1 MRKIILIALA
11 LIAAALVA
19 VALQVRNSDRV
30 TDLQSQPLLDEAKL
44 SQLAAVEQIELARA
58 GQQVVLQRDG
68 EAWTVT
74 KTVMMAPSGLSE
86 IRTSLAEPSP

>member
-58 GQQVVLQRDG
+58 GQQVR
-68 EAWTVT
+68 TIIFFS
-74 KTVMMAPSGLSE
+74 APCNHFLHSQLVEVGV
-86 IRTSLAEPSP
+86 